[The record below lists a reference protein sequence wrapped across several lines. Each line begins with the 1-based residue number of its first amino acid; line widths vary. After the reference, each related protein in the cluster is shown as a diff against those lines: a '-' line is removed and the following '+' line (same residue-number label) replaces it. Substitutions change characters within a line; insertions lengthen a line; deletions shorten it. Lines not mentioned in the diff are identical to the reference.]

1 MGAAEVNKGRR
12 KMDHNYELHYQFYR
26 AHAATLNDADL
37 ESAIDVA
44 RRRMRRDAER
54 DEQVRVIYAAV
65 DLDALK
71 DERLKRHCRAL
82 RDLRASEQII
92 AGMEAET
99 NA

>member
-1 MGAAEVNKGRR
+1 MNS
-12 KMDHNYELHYQFYR
+12 HNYDFHYQILR
-26 AHAATLNDADL
+26 EHAAALTDADL

-65 DLDALK
+65 ELDALK

-82 RDLRASEQII
+82 RELRASEQII